1 MKSTLNYIQKLDDKY
16 VVLGVAFDWGRRK
29 GLDVFIE
36 LSRRLPKESYRI
48 VLVGT
53 DNNIDDQL
61 PKDVLSIHRT
71 QNQHQLAELYTLADV
86 FLIPTREENYPTVN
100 LESLACGTPVVTFR
114 TGGSPEM
121 LDDKTGIVV
130 ETNDIEA
137 TEKAIKDICE
147 KKRCND
153 EEYIVAYSR
162 KFDMRKK
169 FTEYIELY
177 STILEE

>member
-1 MKSTLNYIQKLDDKY
+1 MKSTLNYTKTDGKY
-16 VVLGVAFDWGRRK
+16 VVLGVAFDWGCRK
-29 GLDVFIE
+29 GLDIFIE
-36 LSRRLPKESYRI
+36 LFRRLPKESYRI

-53 DNNIDDQL
+53 DDNIDDQL
-61 PKDVLSIHRT
+61 PKGIISIHRT

-114 TGGSPEM
+114 TGGSPET

-130 ETNDIEA
+130 EANDVEA

-177 STILEE
+177 STIL

>member
-1 MKSTLNYIQKLDDKY
+1 M
-16 VVLGVAFDWGRRK
+16 F
-29 GLDVFIE
+29 
-36 LSRRLPKESYRI
+36 
-48 VLVGT
+48 
-53 DNNIDDQL
+53 
-61 PKDVLSIHRT
+61 
-71 QNQHQLAELYTLADV
+71 

-130 ETNDIEA
+130 DANDIEA

-153 EEYIVAYSR
+153 EEYIVAYSK
-162 KFDMRKK
+162 KFDMKK
-169 FTEYIELY
+169 RFAEYIELY
-177 STILEE
+177 ANVLEE